1 MPKAGQGFVGL
12 TSKIPEHIVNCKKLS
27 LVDWYRSLGITEI
40 IFIGAFIALYAF
52 YLFRVIRVA
61 RILNTP
67 FSRVFLK
74 LALRTAFFA
83 LLIVAILGPSF
94 GGSKREVKSIGKDIM
109 ICVDLSKSMDAF
121 DIQPT
126 RLEKVKNEM
135 KKLVASFNSDRIG
148 LVIFGSEAF
157 MQCPLTYDQNALN
170 LFIETMNTGLVPVG
184 GTDFGPA
191 LSMALDKLSNNEGRG
206 DTKSKVIILISDGE
220 DFGQDTDNIVKK
232 IEDEDIRLFT
242 LGVGTDKG
250 GNIYAG
256 NGVKKD
262 REGNPVVTRL
272 NSRSLRTIAD
282 KTGGQYFEIN
292 ESRNDVS
299 RLISTIG
306 RIEGE
311 LRDARMVDVT
321 ANKYFYF
328 LAIATV
334 LLLLDAMINVRT
346 VSI

>member
-1 MPKAGQGFVGL
+1 VNWYRELGTTELVFIAGFVVFYGL
-12 TSKIPEHIVNCKKLS
+12 
-27 LVDWYRSLGITEI
+27 
-40 IFIGAFIALYAF
+40 
-52 YLFRVIRVA
+52 YLFRIIQVA

-67 FSRVFLK
+67 FSRVFIK
-74 LALRTAFFA
+74 LLVRTLFFA
-83 LLIVAILGPSF
+83 LLIIAILGPSF
-94 GGSKREVKSIGKDIM
+94 GGSKKEVKSIGKDIM
-109 ICVDLSKSMDAF
+109 ICVDLSKSMDAY

-135 KKLVASFNSDRIG
+135 KKLVAAFNSDRIG
-148 LVIFGSEAF
+148 IIIFGSEAF

-191 LSMALDKLSNNEGRG
+191 LRMALDKLSDDEQEIT
-206 DTKSKVIILISDGE
+206 DTKSKVILLISDGE
-220 DFGQDTDNIVKK
+220 DFGQDTDEYVSE
-232 IEDEDIRLFT
+232 IENRDIRLFT
-242 LGVGTDKG
+242 LGVGTEKG

-262 REGNPVVTRL
+262 REGNPVISKL
-272 NSRSLRTIAD
+272 NSRSLRAIAD

-299 RLISTIG
+299 RLINTIG

-311 LRDARMVDVT
+311 LRDARLVDVS

-328 LAIATV
+328 LGLAMV
-334 LLLLDAMINVRT
+334 LLLLDILLNVKT